1 MARARKIPPFAS
13 LQRDEYS
20 RVNRMEACLGTSKK
34 DTFNSTRLDFVREI
48 EMWCSFCAVL
58 SAINTLDH
66 IIDFAEL
73 KFVGWSFLRIV
84 GGANH

>member
-1 MARARKIPPFAS
+1 
-13 LQRDEYS
+13 
-20 RVNRMEACLGTSKK
+20 MEACLGTSKK
-34 DTFNSTRLDFVREI
+34 EAFNPVRLDFVREI
-48 EMWCSFCAVL
+48 EMWWSFCAVL
-58 SAINTLDH
+58 GPINTRDH

>member
-1 MARARKIPPFAS
+1 
-13 LQRDEYS
+13 
-20 RVNRMEACLGTSKK
+20 MEAGLGTSKK

-58 SAINTLDH
+58 SAVNTFDQ

-73 KFVGWSFLRIV
+73 KFVRWSFLRIV